1 MTRNEIEF
9 AISELE
15 NQIADLENQIDELN
29 EMLLNG
35 EVDEWAEKQKLNY

>member
-35 EVDEWAEKQKLNY
+35 EVDE